1 MELSVVLDLGVI
13 QIVVDNHVEQS
24 RIDILLLA
32 REEILF
38 QVFADVSPFIFIVHM
53 VCFIY
58 K

>member
-1 MELSVVLDLGVI
+1 MELSVILELGVI

-32 REEILF
+32 REEILAK
-38 QVFADVSPFIFIVHM
+38 VVGDLSAFIFIAHM

-58 K
+58 